1 MDIALR
7 EYPERKRL
15 EMKEYYRVQAE
26 IDLDAICRNIQN
38 TKKIIKP
45 GTKVMAIVKADG
57 YGHGA
62 VPVAKALSSLVDAYG
77 VAIVEEGVEL
87 RENGITKPILVLGC
101 TPPGLIPQLLAY
113 DIIAATADYKFAELL
128 SEEAQKQNKTARL
141 HIKLDTGMSRIGF
154 SLTEE
159 SVAAIKKISKLPGI
173 EIHGCFSHF
182 SKADETDKAY
192 AKNQLEGFLWMLGRL
207 EEEGITISVKHIS
220 NSAGIMDLP
229 EANLDMVRSG
239 ISTYGLYPSEEVK
252 KEKLPLEP
260 AMSVHSWITF
270 VKEVPTGTLI
280 GYGGTYITKKPTRVA
295 TVPVGYGDGYPRAL
309 SNQGR
314 VLIQGKAC
322 PIIGRV
328 CMDQFMVDVSEIS
341 VVKPG
346 DEAILLGRAG
356 EEVITLEE
364 IGSMSASFNYEAA
377 CDVGKRIP
385 RVYRYQGKK
394 AGTCDYYHTA
404 KEAYSLEF

>member
-1 MDIALR
+1 MDTALR
-7 EYPERKRL
+7 GYPERKRL

-113 DIIAATADYKFAELL
+113 DIIPATADYEFAELL
-128 SEEAQKQNKTARL
+128 SKEAQKQNKTARL

-182 SKADETDKAY
+182 SKADETDKSY
-192 AKNQLEGFLWMLGRL
+192 AKKQLEGFLWMLGRL
-207 EEEGITISVKHIS
+207 EEEGITIPVKHIS

-270 VKEVPTGTLI
+270 VKEVPAGTLI
-280 GYGGTYITKKPTRVA
+280 GYGGTYITKKPARVA

-314 VLIQGKAC
+314 ILIQGKTC

-328 CMDQFMVDVSEIS
+328 CMDQFMVDVSHIPEAQ
-341 VVKPG
+341 KG
-346 DEAILLGRAG
+346 DE
-356 EEVITLEE
+356 VTLIGKDGDQFISMEE
-364 IGSMSASFNYEAA
+364 IGDLSGRFSYEFA
-377 CDVGKRIP
+377 CDIGKRVP
-385 RVYRYQGKK
+385 RVYMKNGKEW
-394 AGTCDYYHTA
+394 GELTFF
-404 KEAYSLEF
+404 E